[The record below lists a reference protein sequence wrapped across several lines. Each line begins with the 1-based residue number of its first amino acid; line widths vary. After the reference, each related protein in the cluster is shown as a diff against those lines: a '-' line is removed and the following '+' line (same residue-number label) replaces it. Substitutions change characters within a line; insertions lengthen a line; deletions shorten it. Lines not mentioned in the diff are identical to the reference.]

1 MKILSW
7 TVPVIVVAAFLL
19 CAGCTSAPAATQ
31 AAETP
36 APANTTLLAYALAPS
51 DLSASWTQVTSR
63 EKTTAEMSPLARE
76 LGWQDG
82 YVVVYTLPANNSA
95 GTCTLTQTV
104 TRYSVQNM
112 SDLVSAVAANER
124 KVGGLAFTDL
134 PAPATGPDTRA
145 FSAVLVN
152 RTPTATPTGGMA
164 SIAFESST
172 PMATNG
178 YVEVVF
184 AKGDILDVIR
194 MSGTCPPYDTIPYEM
209 LASLGKTAYTKLG

>member
-36 APANTTLLAYALAPS
+36 APTNTTLLAYALAPS
-51 DLSASWTQVTSR
+51 DLSEGWTQVTSR

-152 RTPTATPTGGMA
+152 GTPTATPTGGMA
-164 SIAFESST
+164 SIAFESSA
-172 PMATNG
+172 PVATDG

-209 LASLGKTAYTKLG
+209 LASLGKTAYTKLE